1 MRVFCSQCGTPNEGA
16 PGSKVICTSCTTV
29 FEIPAGVTPVANDP
43 AQAPTQPPLAQTY
56 VPPSANVPP
65 AQQPSWGAPLVNPG
79 QPGPSF
85 PAPMPG
91 AGGPTTH
98 GLAIA
103 SLVLGIVCC
112 IPFSGI
118 AALITGYMAIQKID
132 ANPQLH
138 TGRGLAVAGM
148 ILGGLSIVISV
159 IGVIA
164 NLAGNH

>member
-1 MRVFCSQCGTPNEGA
+1 MRVFCSQCGTPNEGE
-16 PGSKVICTSCTTV
+16 PGTKVICTSCTTV
-29 FEIPAGVTPVANDP
+29 FEIPAGVTPVAP
-43 AQAPTQPPLAQTY
+43 PSEPVAAPPLAQTY
-56 VPPSANVPP
+56 VPPAANLPP
-65 AQQPSWGAPLVNPG
+65 TQQPSWGAPMVNPG
-79 QPGPSF
+79 QPGPTF

-118 AALITGYMAIQKID
+118 AALITGYLAIQKID

-159 IGVIA
+159 IFTIVS
-164 NLAGNH
+164 LASNH